1 MSGLSLHLPSREGV
15 VLFLGLMLMLIL
27 ATNARSQTVP
37 DPRAGAGAEDP
48 ELQMFAARDI
58 SANLGISEEE
68 ARRRLELQDRLSL
81 IVEALRAA
89 MGPDY
94 GGHWYDNE
102 DDGGLR
108 IGVPFDVD
116 PSVVGRLKAVLA
128 ASGAGTDARLVGVRW
143 RWSQLEAAQTSL
155 DDRLDGL
162 LAARQVETGL
172 DPKRNAV
179 VVETANDLTAEEA
192 AVVKAALDRTS
203 ATAQRTPVQASVL
216 GGVPDDCGWTSDPK
230 DHYYCSNP
238 LRGGPNIFPP
248 AGTSAGCSSGF
259 ITRGS
264 DANNYPFILTAGHC
278 LETHSGTWSSKGWPG
293 LLIHSIGT
301 RWSWTASSE
310 GDWGLIR
317 LTNSFWRVG
326 HYVFVSTSPDTPN
339 RNDAYRILRSG
350 DAGRGAFICVSSG
363 IRMGNGYFTDCGE
376 VEMLNVEAGGVRGL
390 SRMTSVCGVD
400 GSSGGPYFKYNRA
413 YGIHWGHSSSLH
425 CVSYHQP
432 VQEAM
437 SKSNVHLEP

>member
-1 MSGLSLHLPSREGV
+1 MAHVRRDRQWHRESLGHEQLVERPAIRKPQIDQRPPVTIALLRVALDTYPQPWAQQPLRE
-15 VLFLGLMLMLIL
+15 
-27 ATNARSQTVP
+27 
-37 DPRAGAGAEDP
+37 
-48 ELQMFAARDI
+48 
-58 SANLGISEEE
+58 
-68 ARRRLELQDRLSL
+68 RRRLTP
-81 IVEALRAA
+81 EALLPAKDLCAPLSTTLETELVRHRGSKMSQIA
-89 MGPDY
+89 
-94 GGHWYDNE
+94 
-102 DDGGLR
+102 
-108 IGVPFDVD
+108 VPFDVD

-128 ASGAGTDARLVGVRW
+128 ASGAGADARLIGVRS
-143 RWSQLEAAQTSL
+143 RWSELEAAQSSL

-179 VVETANDLTAEEA
+179 VVETANDLTGEEA
-192 AVVKAALDRTS
+192 ALVQAALDRTS
-203 ATAQRTPVQASVL
+203 VTAQRRPVQASVL

-259 ITRGS
+259 ITRGN

-278 LETHSGTWSSKGWPG
+278 LENESGTWSSKGWPG
-293 LLIHSIGT
+293 LLIHSIGS

-326 HYVFVSTSPDTPN
+326 PYVFVSTSPDTPN

-376 VEMLNVEAGGVRGL
+376 VEMLNVEAGGVQGL

-413 YGIHWGHSSSLH
+413 YGIHWGRSSSLH